1 MCDKVENMDE
11 GYWGWLDLNEVNG
24 QDGEDI
30 IEMIFEDL
38 KIWRI
43 KKKRAMIKLEEIH
56 QEKV

>member
-24 QDGEDI
+24 QDGEEI

-43 KKKRAMIKLEEIH
+43 KQRKRGIK
-56 QEKV
+56 

>member
-1 MCDKVENMDE
+1 MCDKVENSDE
-11 GYWGWLDLNEVNG
+11 DYWDWLDLNEVNG

-43 KKKRAMIKLEEIH
+43 KQKKRGK
-56 QEKV
+56 K